1 MSKAIRNIIYEL
13 TYNPIL
19 EYWELIKYKPIFQK
33 VEGLKK
39 ELNSIKKDKNNDE
52 ISIKIKE
59 KELENA
65 NKELNKVK
73 LKGAINSSYKVY
85 RVYKEIVENI
95 INNEESIWEYDSHK
109 ANHAIE
115 FVENYCKHSKGK
127 MGGKPFILEVWQKAL
142 VAATFGIVH
151 KISGLRKYKEVLLVV
166 ARKNGKSTLAAGIGL
181 YMQLADGEPGAEI
194 YACATKKESSKNNMV
209 RK

>member
-85 RVYKEIVENI
+85 RVYKEIV
-95 INNEESIWEYDSHK
+95 K
-109 ANHAIE
+109 
-115 FVENYCKHSKGK
+115 
-127 MGGKPFILEVWQKAL
+127 
-142 VAATFGIVH
+142 
-151 KISGLRKYKEVLLVV
+151 
-166 ARKNGKSTLAAGIGL
+166 
-181 YMQLADGEPGAEI
+181 
-194 YACATKKESSKNNMV
+194 
-209 RK
+209 